1 MKTIKQIWDE
11 ARQTLTAWL
20 AAAFVT
26 VAAIDNQI
34 DNLYA
39 LVPTLQPYLPVNTTT
54 SNILHLVMTVLGVGV
69 AVARV
74 RRTIWPPKAP

>member
-1 MKTIKQIWDE
+1 MKTAKEIFDE

-20 AAAFVT
+20 AAALVT
-26 VAAIDNQI
+26 VAAIDNQV

-39 LVPTLQPYLPVNTTT
+39 LVPTLQPYLPMNTTT
-54 SNILHLVMTVLGVGV
+54 SFVLHLIMTVLGIGV

-74 RRTIWPPKAP
+74 RRTIWPKQ